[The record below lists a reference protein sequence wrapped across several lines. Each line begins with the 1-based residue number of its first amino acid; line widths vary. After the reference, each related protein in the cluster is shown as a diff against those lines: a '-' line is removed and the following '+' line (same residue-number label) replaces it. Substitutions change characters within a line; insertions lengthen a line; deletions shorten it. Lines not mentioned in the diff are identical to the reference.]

1 MAETIL
7 VVDDDPVVRELLGEG
22 LAQRGYRVLT
32 APNGAEGLHLARV
45 EQPTLVIADVL
56 MPGLNGW
63 ELCRQVRE
71 DPTLTGIPFLFLS
84 SVSDPS
90 DRAHG
95 LALGADDYVPKPVNL
110 RELEIRIM
118 RALRRGT
125 PGIEAPLS
133 GELSRLPPPDLL
145 QLLTTHKQTGLLR
158 LHTPAGQAQVT
169 IREGKIL
176 AATFG
181 NIRGREA
188 LFELITQ
195 EDGRF
200 RFEAVQVYTQ
210 DEIQMDIQ
218 EIILEA
224 IHHRDK
230 SELRASKPA
239 SKDVHSAD
247 PPPRGSPRQRPEQ
260 Q

>member
-7 VVDDDPVVRELLGEG
+7 VVDDDPAVRELLGEG

-32 APNGAEGLHLARV
+32 APDGAEGLRLARM

-125 PGIEAPLS
+125 PGIDAPLS

-145 QLLTTHKQTGLLR
+145 QLLTTHKQTGVLR
-158 LHTPAGQAQVT
+158 LLTPAGQAQVT

-181 NIRGREA
+181 DVRGREA
-188 LFELITQ
+188 LFQLIAQ
-195 EDGRF
+195 EAGRF
-200 RFEAVQVYTQ
+200 RFEAVQVYSQ
-210 DEIQMDIQ
+210 DEIQMDVQ

-224 IHHRDK
+224 IHHRDE
-230 SELRASKPA
+230 SDLRPPAPA
-239 SKDVHSAD
+239 SEDEHSPD
-247 PPPRGSPRQRPEQ
+247 PPSPSSPR
-260 Q
+260 

>member
-7 VVDDDPVVRELLGEG
+7 VVDDDPAVREVLGEG
-22 LAQRGYRVLT
+22 LSQRGYRVLT
-32 APNGAEGLHLARV
+32 APDGAEGLRLARA

-71 DPTLTGIPFLFLS
+71 DPALAGIPFLFLS

-95 LALGADDYVPKPVNL
+95 LSLGADDYVPKPVNL
-110 RELEIRIM
+110 REIEIRIL

-145 QLLTTHKQTGLLR
+145 QLLTTHKQTGVLR
-158 LHTPAGQAQVT
+158 LLTPAGPAEIT
-169 IREGKIL
+169 IRDGRIL

-181 NIRGREA
+181 DLTGREA
-188 LFELITQ
+188 LFQLVAQ
-195 EDGRF
+195 ETGRF
-200 RFEAVQVYTQ
+200 RFDAVQVYTR
-210 DEIQMDIQ
+210 DEVQMDVQ

-224 IHHRDK
+224 IHHRDE
-230 SELRASKPA
+230 SDLHSPPA
-239 SKDVHSAD
+239 AREDED
-247 PPPRGSPRQRPEQ
+247 RTDRRTRRRR
-260 Q
+260 